1 MYYYKLFLCLLFLP
15 AGLWAQSGEVS
26 LTLEQSV
33 SLMNKGN
40 RTLQMA
46 DKAVGIAR
54 SERQKMNSFWYPS
67 LNATGAYVHLSNN
80 IEVKEP
86 LT

>member
-54 SERQKMNSFWYPS
+54 SERQKMNSF
-67 LNATGAYVHLSNN
+67 GIHLLMQPELMY
-80 IEVKEP
+80 IC
-86 LT
+86 LTT